1 MNRVDASVPVVVLG
15 FHYGGLGIARSLG
28 RLGVQVY
35 AVDRDPCAAGFA
47 SRYCRE
53 AHVWDVDRAAPEDTL
68 TFLDVLGE
76 RLGRAVL
83 IPTSDRGA
91 VLVERHATDLAG
103 RYLFQRPR
111 TGLVRGLTD
120 KREVHRLATE
130 FGVPTPAVLFPRSR
144 SDVER
149 FAAQLPFPVVL
160 KGIDPTLLERRT
172 GQRVAVVSDPD
183 ELLRCYDAW
192 EDPAAPNLMLQEYVP
207 GGDDCVWM
215 FNGYFDGRSACL
227 AAFTGRKLRQHPA
240 RAGATSLGICERNE
254 TVERLTVD
262 FMRALGYCG
271 VLDIGYRYDS
281 RDGLYKLLDPNPR
294 VGATF
299 RLFVDDRGLDVTRCL
314 YLDLTG
320 QPVPRG
326 KLRERR
332 KWIVEDR
339 DLESS
344 LEAARGGGLTLGRWL
359 ASLAGIE
366 EGAWFARDDLG
377 PFLHMVRRL
386 GARAFHGVAGR
397 LRDVW
402 GRVIHRRIKSLLGAA
417 AFRTGLYRLLLRRKA
432 AIVVFHRVGTRSE
445 DGLPGCTTQEFRAY
459 CDFFAEYFRVISLG
473 ELLDRLGRGED
484 VSRCLVITFDDGY
497 RDNYDVAAI
506 ELAHRGLPA
515 CFFVVTGLV
524 GSRTAPPWST
534 AGRTELEW
542 LSWEQ
547 LGLLAARGFEIGS
560 HTVHHVDLGR
570 LTAADALR
578 EITDS
583 KRRLEQALRTPVRY
597 FSYPYGGRD
606 QMPDA
611 YRTLLRP
618 VGFACCLSAY
628 GGVVTPG
635 TDPLHLP
642 RIPVSPWYL
651 TPGQFGFELLELAFA
666 APPGSRRRVPIPKSL
681 APA

>member
-1 MNRVDASVPVVVLG
+1 LRVDVQRLFRRALRLPRRLHRPEAAAAPRTRRGHESGNLRAQRDGRAAHRRLHAGPGILRRARHRLPLRLAGRAVQAARPEPARRGDVPVVRGRSWPGRGAVPVSRSHG
-15 FHYGGLGIARSLG
+15 TACPTREAARAAQVDRGGSRSGVEPGGGAGRRADARSLARVPRRDRGG
-28 RLGVQVY
+28 RLVRARRPGTV
-35 AVDRDPCAAGFA
+35 P
-47 SRYCRE
+47 
-53 AHVWDVDRAAPEDTL
+53 AHGAAPRCT
-68 TFLDVLGE
+68 
-76 RLGRAVL
+76 RL
-83 IPTSDRGA
+83 
-91 VLVERHATDLAG
+91 
-103 RYLFQRPR
+103 PR
-111 TGLVRGLTD
+111 
-120 KREVHRLATE
+120 
-130 FGVPTPAVLFPRSR
+130 
-144 SDVER
+144 
-149 FAAQLPFPVVL
+149 
-160 KGIDPTLLERRT
+160 RR
-172 GQRVAVVSDPD
+172 
-183 ELLRCYDAW
+183 
-192 EDPAAPNLMLQEYVP
+192 
-207 GGDDCVWM
+207 
-215 FNGYFDGRSACL
+215 
-227 AAFTGRKLRQHPA
+227 
-240 RAGATSLGICERNE
+240 
-254 TVERLTVD
+254 
-262 FMRALGYCG
+262 
-271 VLDIGYRYDS
+271 
-281 RDGLYKLLDPNPR
+281 
-294 VGATF
+294 
-299 RLFVDDRGLDVTRCL
+299 
-314 YLDLTG
+314 
-320 QPVPRG
+320 
-326 KLRERR
+326 
-332 KWIVEDR
+332 
-339 DLESS
+339 
-344 LEAARGGGLTLGRWL
+344 
-359 ASLAGIE
+359 
-366 EGAWFARDDLG
+366 
-377 PFLHMVRRL
+377 
-386 GARAFHGVAGR
+386 
-397 LRDVW
+397 
-402 GRVIHRRIKSLLGAA
+402 GAA

-560 HTVHHVDLGR
+560 HTVHHIDLGR

-642 RIPVSPWYL
+642 RIPGSPWYL
-651 TPGQFGFELLELAFA
+651 TPGQVGFELLELALA